1 MRIYG
6 NHTENPCRYTTKR
19 DRHETIDEADNDL
32 GFRSFGYILYLKKT
46 NKKKKYAAFD
56 VRYEAIPETK
66 IPIFARTQWTT
77 TCAHAFSL
85 TDIQICA
92 L

>member
-46 NKKKKYAAFD
+46 NKTKKNTLRSTSGTKRYRKRRYLFLHEHNGPRR
-56 VRYEAIPETK
+56 VRTPLA
-66 IPIFARTQWTT
+66 
-77 TCAHAFSL
+77 
-85 TDIQICA
+85 
-92 L
+92 